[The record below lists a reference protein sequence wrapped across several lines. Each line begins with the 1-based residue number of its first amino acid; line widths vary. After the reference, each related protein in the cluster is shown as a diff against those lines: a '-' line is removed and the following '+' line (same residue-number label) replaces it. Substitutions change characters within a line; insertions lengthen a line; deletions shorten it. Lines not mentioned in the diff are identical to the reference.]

1 MVFFIPEGDIFKIP
15 QINNF
20 AHGCNCAGAM
30 GKGIALQFREKFPQ
44 MYKQYISLCK
54 EHKFTVGDVFNYK
67 YRYGVIYNLGTQSHW
82 KEKAQLKYIDHSL
95 IGAGLGG
102 CLWDDV
108 KRTIN
113 TVASAYPL
121 VDLYVIEHYKNIE
134 TNITYVKKEWDED
147 NTIFYL
153 HFLGDEAVR
162 QVEIKGNT
170 TKYLSKSNPDSN
182 DSVLYDQSLQLLI
195 TSLSEKDY
203 ITKDDFEKVWILKD
217 QGFLI
222 CTEIQYGI
230 GNGARLQDTVRSGD
244 SDLL

>member
-1 MVFFIPEGDIFKIP
+1 MVFFIHEGDIFKIP

-95 IGAGLGG
+95 RIMMEMAQEENVKEIAMPAIGAGLGG

-153 HFLGDEAVR
+153 HFIGDEAVR

-217 QGFLI
+217 QGTVVDQGTLI
-222 CTEIQYGI
+222 
-230 GNGARLQDTVRSGD
+230 
-244 SDLL
+244 